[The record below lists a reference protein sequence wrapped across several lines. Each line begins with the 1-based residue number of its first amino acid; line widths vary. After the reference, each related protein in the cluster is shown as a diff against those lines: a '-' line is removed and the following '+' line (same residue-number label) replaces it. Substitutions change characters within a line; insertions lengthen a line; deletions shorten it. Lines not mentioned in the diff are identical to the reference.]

1 MGLFQKSI
9 KAGEVTEFD
18 QTKLGRVIDVR
29 SSGEYKQGN
38 IKGTKNVPLEQL
50 VSNPQSYI
58 KDQQEYYIICQSG
71 MRSKRAISLL
81 KKQGYTNLTNIKG
94 GYLTYARLQNN

>member
-9 KAGEVTEFD
+9 KVTEVKEFD
-18 QTKLGRVIDVR
+18 RKQLGRVIDVR
-29 SSGEYKQGN
+29 STAEYKQGN
-38 IKGTKNVPLEQL
+38 ISGTKNVPLEKL
-50 VSNPQSYI
+50 VANPTAYI
-58 KDQQEYYIICQSG
+58 KDQDEYYIICQSG
-71 MRSKRAISLL
+71 MRSKRAVSLL

>member
-9 KAGEVTEFD
+9 KAVEVTKFD
-18 QTKLGRVIDVR
+18 KTQLGRVIDVR
-29 SSGEYKQGN
+29 SNVEYKQAN
-38 IKGTKNVPLEQL
+38 ITGTKNVPLEKL
-50 VSNPQSYI
+50 VNNPQAFI
-58 KDQQEYYIICQSG
+58 KDDQEYYIICQSG
-71 MRSKRAISLL
+71 MRSKRAVSLL